1 MMDSPLQLLRD
12 LFPFSQPAAGSKSA
26 AQLQDGSP
34 ATGGQSPLAA
44 VRKLSSELLSAIAGQ
59 PDLAMRFKR
68 LADVGQQAETALPVL
83 EAEVAQAVLPLP
95 RAATHAAIQ
104 ADNLLKGLALA
115 YADIARGI
123 LAQPHDAGLSRLLHR
138 AVRCALAMLARR
150 QLLACRAY
158 AAPSPSSWRLL
169 HELYQMACD
178 PSAKPLNGETAPIEH
193 AYLGALLFAYLEPN
207 KLPRSE
213 LALIHACTDQLAA
226 YAVISHAT
234 PAMQNNRGADAC
246 FLVRPEAGDPG
257 YPLARLPAGTSA
269 EGGLIVDC
277 SQVLAALDRNLAR
290 QPGQPVQPQLDAPAA
305 LLQSL
310 RVIIGGRGRRRF
322 SRTQFRPRADLV
334 GGLDQVI
341 ALLDGQACSRRAL
354 DAVGRDDGGDFS
366 PSEWSLVDESPD
378 GFLVRFIK
386 GEKWNI
392 GAGDIVALQPRES
405 SQIHVCL
412 VRRIATTRNRL
423 ELGLQL
429 LAPQVSL
436 VDLPTPGNASR
447 QAIYLPSLPA
457 YGQFSG
463 LITRPGTLL
472 AGQQITLNTQRRTRR
487 HQIGQCIERNDG
499 LEFVA
504 LDPLPD

>member
-1 MMDSPLQLLRD
+1 MMDSPLRLLRD
-12 LFPFSQPAAGSKSA
+12 LFPFSQPVAERRFAALPQEGLPSTVG
-26 AQLQDGSP
+26 L
-34 ATGGQSPLAA
+34 SPLATA
-44 VRKLSSELLSAIAGQ
+44 GKLTSDLLPAIAGQ
-59 PDLAMRFKR
+59 GDLQMRFKQ
-68 LADVGQQAETALPVL
+68 LEDAWQQAEAALPAL
-83 EAEVAQAVLPLP
+83 ETEVAQAVLPLP
-95 RAATHAAIQ
+95 REATHAAIQ

-115 YADIARGI
+115 YAEIARSI
-123 LAQPHDAGLSRLLHR
+123 LAQPHDPGPNHLPHR
-138 AVRCALAMLARR
+138 AIRRALAMVARR

-158 AAPSPSSWRLL
+158 TSPSPNSWRLL

-213 LALIHACTDQLAA
+213 LDLIHACTDQLAA

-234 PAMQNNRGADAC
+234 PEMQNDRGADAC
-246 FLVRPEAGDPG
+246 FLVRPDAATPG
-257 YPLARLPAGTSA
+257 YPLARLPAGISA
-269 EGGLIVDC
+269 KGGLIVDC

-290 QPGQPVQPQLDAPAA
+290 QPGKPVQPQLDAPAA

-310 RVIIGGRGRRRF
+310 RVVIGGRSRRRF
-322 SRTQFRPRADLV
+322 SRTQFKPHADLV

-341 ALLDGQACSRRAL
+341 ALLDGHDLSH
-354 DAVGRDDGGDFS
+354 
-366 PSEWSLVDESPD
+366 SEWSLVDESPD
-378 GFLVRFIK
+378 GFLIHFIR
-386 GEKWNI
+386 GEKSKI

-405 SQIHVCL
+405 SKILVCL

-436 VDLPTPGNASR
+436 INLPAPEEPGR
-447 QAIYLPSLPA
+447 RAIYLHSLPA
-457 YGQFSG
+457 YGEVSG
-463 LITRPGTLL
+463 LITRPGTLVSR
-472 AGQQITLNTQRRTRR
+472 QQITLNTPGRTRH

>member
-1 MMDSPLQLLRD
+1 MNSPLQLLRD
-12 LFPFSQPAAGSKSA
+12 LFPFSQPAADRRPAVQFQEG
-26 AQLQDGSP
+26 LP
-34 ATGGQSPLAA
+34 ATADLPPLAT
-44 VRKLSSELLSAIAGQ
+44 VGKLSSDLLPAIAGQ
-59 PDLAMRFKR
+59 ADLQIRFKQ
-68 LADVGQQAETALPVL
+68 LEDAWQQAETALPVL
-83 EAEVAQAVLPLP
+83 EAEIAQAVLPLP
-95 RAATHAAIQ
+95 PEATHAAIQ

-115 YADIARGI
+115 YTDIARGI
-123 LAQPHDAGLSRLLHR
+123 LAHPHDAGLGHLRHR
-138 AVRCALAMLARR
+138 AIRRALAMVARR

-158 AAPSPSSWRLL
+158 ASPSPNSWRLL

-207 KLPRSE
+207 KLPRTE

-226 YAVISHAT
+226 YATIGHAL
-234 PAMQNNRGADAC
+234 PEMQNNRSADAC
-246 FLVRPEAGDPG
+246 FLVRPDAATPG
-257 YPLARLPAGTSA
+257 YPLARLPVGIST

-290 QPGQPVQPQLDAPAA
+290 QPGQPVQPQLDAPAS
-305 LLQSL
+305 LLHGL
-310 RVIIGGRGRRRF
+310 RIIIAGRSTRRF
-322 SRTQFRPRADLV
+322 SRTQFKPRADLV

-341 ALLDGQACSRRAL
+341 TFLDGHACSRRAL
-354 DAVGRDDGGDFS
+354 DAVGRHDGHDLS
-366 PSEWSLVDESPD
+366 ESEWSLVDESPD
-378 GFLVRFIK
+378 GFLIRFIR
-386 GEKWNI
+386 GEKSKI

-405 SQIHVCL
+405 SKIHVCL

-436 VDLPTPGNASR
+436 VDLPTPENASR
-447 QAIYLPSLPA
+447 RAIYLPSLPA
-457 YGQFSG
+457 YGKFSG
-463 LITRPGTLL
+463 LITQPGTLL
-472 AGQQITLNTQRRTRR
+472 AGQQITLNTLGRTRR

>member
-1 MMDSPLQLLRD
+1 
-12 LFPFSQPAAGSKSA
+12 
-26 AQLQDGSP
+26 
-34 ATGGQSPLAA
+34 
-44 VRKLSSELLSAIAGQ
+44 
-59 PDLAMRFKR
+59 MRFK
-68 LADVGQQAETALPVL
+68 LLEDAWQQAEAALPVL
-83 EAEVAQAVLPLP
+83 ETEVAQAALPLP
-95 RAATHAAIQ
+95 REATQAAIQ

-115 YADIARGI
+115 YAGIARGI
-123 LAQPHDAGLSRLLHR
+123 LAHPHDAGFSPLLHR
-138 AVRCALAMLARR
+138 AIRRALAMLARR
-150 QLLACRAY
+150 QLLACRAC

-207 KLPRSE
+207 KLPRTE
-213 LALIHACTDQLAA
+213 LDLIHACTDQLAA

-234 PAMQNNRGADAC
+234 PEMQSKRGVDAC
-246 FLVRPEAGDPG
+246 FLVRPDAATPG
-257 YPLARLPAGTSA
+257 YPLAHLPPGISL

-290 QPGQPVQPQLDAPAA
+290 QPGKAVQPQLDAPAA

-310 RVIIGGRGRRRF
+310 RVSIGGRSRRRF
-322 SRTQFRPRADLV
+322 SRTQFKPHADLV
-334 GGLDQVI
+334 GGLDQII
-341 ALLDGQACSRRAL
+341 ALLDGHDL
-354 DAVGRDDGGDFS
+354 S

-378 GFLVRFIK
+378 GFLIRFIS
-386 GEKWNI
+386 GEKSKI

-405 SQIHVCL
+405 GKIHVCL
-412 VRRIATTRNRL
+412 VRRIAATRNRL

-436 VDLPTPGNASR
+436 IDLPTPENPGR
-447 QAIYLPSLPA
+447 RAIYLHSLPA
-457 YGQFSG
+457 YGKHSG
-463 LITRPGTLL
+463 LIAQPGTLL
-472 AGQQITLNTQRRTRR
+472 SGQQITVNTSGPTRR

-504 LDPLPD
+504 LDPLPE

>member
-1 MMDSPLQLLRD
+1 MMDSPLRLLRD
-12 LFPFSQPAAGSKSA
+12 LFPFSQPAADRRPA
-26 AQLQDGSP
+26 AQLQEGLP
-34 ATGGQSPLAA
+34 ITIGLSPLTA
-44 VRKLSSELLSAIAGQ
+44 VRKLTSELLPAIAGQ
-59 PDLAMRFKR
+59 RDLAMRFKQ
-68 LADVGQQAETALPVL
+68 LEDVWQQAETALLVL

-95 RAATHAAIQ
+95 REATHAAIH

-123 LAQPHDAGLSRLLHR
+123 LAHPHDAGLSHLLHQAIR
-138 AVRCALAMLARR
+138 RALAMLARR

-193 AYLGALLFAYLEPN
+193 VYLGALLFAYLEPN
-207 KLPRSE
+207 KLPRTE
-213 LALIHACTDQLAA
+213 LDLIHACTDQLAA

-234 PAMQNNRGADAC
+234 PEMQSNRSADTC
-246 FLVRPEAGDPG
+246 FLVRPDAATPG
-257 YPLARLPAGTSA
+257 YALARLPPGISA

-277 SQVLAALDRNLAR
+277 SQVLAALDRNLTR
-290 QPGQPVQPQLDAPAA
+290 QPGKAVQPQLDAPAA
-305 LLQSL
+305 LLHSL
-310 RVIIGGRGRRRF
+310 RVVIGGRSRRRF
-322 SRTQFRPRADLV
+322 SRTQFKPHADLV

-341 ALLDGQACSRRAL
+341 ALLDGHDL
-354 DAVGRDDGGDFS
+354 S

-378 GFLVRFIK
+378 GFLIRFIR
-386 GEKWNI
+386 GEKSKI

-405 SQIHVCL
+405 SKTHVCL

-436 VDLPTPGNASR
+436 INLPAPEEPGR
-447 QAIYLPSLPA
+447 RAIYLHSLPA
-457 YGQFSG
+457 YGEVSG

-472 AGQQITLNTQRRTRR
+472 SRQQITLNTAGRTRR

-504 LDPLPD
+504 IDPLPD

>member
-1 MMDSPLQLLRD
+1 MDSPLQLLRD
-12 LFPFSQPAAGSKSA
+12 IFPFSQPAAGSKSA
-26 AQLQDGSP
+26 AQLQEGSP
-34 ATGGQSPLAA
+34 AAVGRSPLAA
-44 VRKLSSELLSAIAGQ
+44 VRDLASELPPAITAQ
-59 PDLAMRFKR
+59 ADPAMRFK
-68 LADVGQQAETALPVL
+68 LLDGIWQQAETALPVL
-83 EAEVAQAVLPLP
+83 ESEVVQAVLPLP
-95 RAATHAAIQ
+95 RAATHAAIH

-115 YADIARGI
+115 YADLARGI
-123 LAQPHDAGLSRLLHR
+123 LARPHDAGLSRLLHR
-138 AVRCALAMLARR
+138 AVRCALAMVARR

-158 AAPSPSSWRLL
+158 AAPSPNSWRLL

-213 LALIHACTDQLAA
+213 LDLIHTCTDQLAA

-234 PAMQNNRGADAC
+234 PEMQNNRGAEAC
-246 FLVRPEAGDPG
+246 FLVRPDSATPG
-257 YPLARLPAGTSA
+257 YPLARLPAGISA
-269 EGGLIVDC
+269 EGGLIIDC
-277 SQVLAALDRNLAR
+277 SQVLAALDRNLNR
-290 QPGQPVQPQLDAPAA
+290 QPGKTVQPQLDAPAV

-310 RVIIGGRGRRRF
+310 RVIIGGRSTRRF
-322 SRTQFRPRADLV
+322 SRTQFKPRADLV

-341 ALLDGQACSRRAL
+341 TFLDGQAFSRRAV
-354 DAVGRDDGGDFS
+354 DAVGRDDGGDIS

-378 GFLVRFIK
+378 GFLVRFIR
-386 GEKWNI
+386 GEKWKF

-405 SQIHVCL
+405 SKIHVCL

-436 VDLPTPGNASR
+436 VDLPTPGKSGR
-447 QAIYLPSLPA
+447 RAIYLHSLPA
-457 YGQFSG
+457 YGKPSG

-472 AGQQITLNTQRRTRR
+472 AGQQITLNTAGRARR

>member
-1 MMDSPLQLLRD
+1 MMNSPLRLLRD
-12 LFPFSQPAAGSKSA
+12 LFPFSQPPADRRPA
-26 AQLQDGSP
+26 AQLQKGLP
-34 ATGGQSPLAA
+34 ITGGRSPLAA
-44 VRKLSSELLSAIAGQ
+44 VRKLSSELLPAIAGQ
-59 PDLAMRFKR
+59 PDPAMRFKR
-68 LADVGQQAETALPVL
+68 LEDVGQQAETALPVL

-95 RAATHAAIQ
+95 RAATHAAIH

-115 YADIARGI
+115 YADIARAI

-138 AVRCALAMLARR
+138 AVRRALAMVARR
-150 QLLACRAY
+150 QLLACRACTT
-158 AAPSPSSWRLL
+158 PSPSSWRLL

-213 LALIHACTDQLAA
+213 LGLIHACTDQLAA
-226 YAVISHAT
+226 YATISHAT
-234 PAMQNNRGADAC
+234 PALQNNRGADTC
-246 FLVRPEAGDPG
+246 FLVRPEAATPG
-257 YPLARLPAGTSA
+257 YPLARLPAGISA

-277 SQVLAALDRNLAR
+277 SQVLAALDRNLTR
-290 QPGQPVQPQLDAPAA
+290 QPGQALQPQLDAPAA

-310 RVIIGGRGRRRF
+310 RVVIGGRSRRRF
-322 SRTQFRPRADLV
+322 SRTQFKPRADLV

-341 ALLDGQACSRRAL
+341 ALLDGHDL
-354 DAVGRDDGGDFS
+354 S

-378 GFLVRFIK
+378 GFLIRFIK
-386 GEKWNI
+386 GEKSNI

-429 LAPQVSL
+429 LAPEVSL
-436 VDLPTPGNASR
+436 VDLPTSEKSGR
-447 QAIYLPSLPA
+447 RAIYLHSLPA
-457 YGQFSG
+457 YGKFSG

-472 AGQQITLNTQRRTRR
+472 SRQQITLNAVGRTRR
-487 HQIGQCIERNDG
+487 HHIGQCIERNEG